1 MHKSMLHKKIKEN
14 HGEESRNGKWKLGLR
29 LALKVPAECLVYC

>member
-14 HGEESRNGKWKLGLR
+14 HGEMSRNGKWKLRLR
-29 LALKVPAECLVYC
+29 LVLKVPAECLAYC